1 MTTSRARLRALALG
15 LVTASL
21 LACGSA
27 VATAETE
34 LASVSGSA
42 HGVLPGD
49 RFPSWAGDPVTLSL
63 DAHAAPQPG
72 DPSHATGRWQALHT
86 RPDGS
91 LFAAFGGTIT
101 TLTAAGSLAMLN
113 GVITWKDNPANP
125 DLPMIGTPVA
135 LSVADRPDGDRVGFV
150 WGFFG
155 EPVAA
160 RQAHVP
166 FFALDEST
174 LSVRTAVPGPRG
186 GLPGGRAGLP
196 GRRVSGTLDLGGSV
210 LTVDASAPAGAPA
223 NAATGKITLTQPTGT
238 LEATVTELDASGPL
252 AIATATVTA
261 GSGPAPLGSRI
272 SVSCYDGG
280 TRDWAGWTAPGQAV
294 LPAQGV
300 LPQLPGIHGD
310 LTVAD

>member
-1 MTTSRARLRALALG
+1 MTTMSRARLRVLALG
-15 LVTASL
+15 LVATSL
-21 LACGSA
+21 LTCG
-27 VATAETE
+27 VATAETTPIG
-34 LASVSGSA
+34 VSGSA

-49 RFPSWAGDPVTLSL
+49 RFPPWGGDPVTLSL
-63 DAHAAPQPG
+63 DARATPQPG
-72 DPSHATGRWQALHT
+72 NHWHATGRWQARHT

-91 LFAAFGGTIT
+91 LYATFGGTID
-101 TLTAAGSLAMLN
+101 TLTAAGSLAVLN

-125 DLPMIGTPVA
+125 DLPMVGTPVA

-174 LSVRTAVPGPRG
+174 LSVRTPVPGPRG
-186 GLPGGRAGLP
+186 GAPGSHAGLP
-196 GRRVSGTLDLGGSV
+196 ERRVSGTLDLGGHV
-210 LTVDASAPAGAPA
+210 LTVDASAPAGAPPA
-223 NAATGKITLTQPTGT
+223 GATGTITLTQPGGA
-238 LEATVTELDASGPL
+238 LKATVTELDASGPL
-252 AIATATVTA
+252 VIATATVTA
-261 GSGPAPLGSRI
+261 SPDPAQVGKRI

-280 TRDWAGWTAPGQAV
+280 TRDWASWTLPAQPV
-294 LPAQGV
+294 LPAQGA
-300 LPQLPGIHGD
+300 LPQWPAIYGD

>member
-1 MTTSRARLRALALG
+1 MSTSRARLGALAL
-15 LVTASL
+15 VTISL

-27 VATAETE
+27 VATADTAP
-34 LASVSGSA
+34 ASVTGSA

-49 RFPSWAGDPVTLSL
+49 RFPSWGGDPVTLSL
-63 DAHAAPQPG
+63 DAHAAPSPG
-72 DPSHATGRWQALHT
+72 DPSHATGTWQAVHT
-86 RPDGS
+86 RPDSS
-91 LFAAFGGTIT
+91 LYAAFGGTIT
-101 TLTAAGSLAMLN
+101 TLSAAGSLAMLN

-125 DLPMIGTPVA
+125 GLPMVGTPVA

-160 RQAHVP
+160 GQAHVP

-186 GLPGGRAGLP
+186 GLPGSRAGLP

-210 LTVDASAPAGAPA
+210 LTVDASAAAGAT
-223 NAATGKITLTQPTGT
+223 AATGTITLTQPTGT
-238 LEATVTELDASGPL
+238 LQATVTDLDASGPL

-261 GSGPAPLGSRI
+261 GSSAPIGSRI

-280 TRDWAGWTAPGQAV
+280 TRDWAGWTAPGQPV

-300 LPQLPGIHGD
+300 LPQRPGLHGD
-310 LTVAD
+310 LTVTD